1 MNILCNSIY
10 RKSKKEQNQSRALEV
25 RVVTTLGGD
34 RGWKGDTGW
43 EVTWV
48 CSICDKL
55 LSGTLT
61 FVQFSAW
68 MCYSHTKKYS
78 KITKD

>member
-1 MNILCNSIY
+1 MNILGNSIY

-34 RGWKGDTGW
+34 SGWKGDTGW

-48 CSICDKL
+48 CSICNKL
-55 LSGTLT
+55 LSGTLNICAV
-61 FVQFSAW
+61 FCIDVLQPQ
-68 MCYSHTKKYS
+68 KKYS